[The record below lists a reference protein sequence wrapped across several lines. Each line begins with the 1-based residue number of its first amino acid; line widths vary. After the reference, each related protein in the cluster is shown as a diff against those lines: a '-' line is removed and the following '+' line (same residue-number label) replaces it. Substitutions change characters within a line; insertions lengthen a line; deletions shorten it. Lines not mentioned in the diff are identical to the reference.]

1 MNIEIKI
8 TADNVE
14 ELQAALTQLG
24 KKQPP
29 PVNITCTP
37 TVVPEIKAGEL
48 EIPAGTDMKV
58 AEVTRDGVKLVS
70 DLTQEP
76 MKAPEPEK
84 PKRKR
89 TSKLAAELAAETP
102 QIAPSKPVAVEE
114 AATPTE
120 PEKPA
125 EKPVEAAETKWE
137 TVADSPAAEAF
148 AANNAEPV
156 PTLDEI
162 AAAGARLLDAD
173 AGKMMPLLDLL
184 KKHSVQA
191 ITQLKPE
198 QLGPFAAELRELGA
212 EI

>member
-8 TADNVE
+8 MADSVE
-14 ELQAALTQLG
+14 EARAAFAKLAGPSFRVTDAPAIAQG
-24 KKQPP
+24 
-29 PVNITCTP
+29 
-37 TVVPEIKAGEL
+37 GEL
-48 EIPAGTDMKV
+48 AIPAGTDMKV
-58 AEVTRDGVKLVS
+58 AEVTRDSVTLTS
-70 DLTQEP
+70 DPTQEP

-102 QIAPSKPVAVEE
+102 QIAPSEPVAVEE
-114 AATPTE
+114 ATTPAE

-173 AGKMMPLLDLL
+173 AGKMQPLLDLL
-184 KKHSVQA
+184 RDFGVQA
-191 ITQLKPE
+191 ITQLKDD
-198 QLGPFAAELRELGA
+198 QLAAFAERLRGLGA
-212 EI
+212 EV